1 MKKILFLLLA
11 AIMSLSQLLAQTV
24 PITIGTG
31 TSTSNIGPIPGY
43 FGNHRSLQL
52 FTAAELNQP
61 SGCVIDSIALE
72 LGSVTAGVGGRDVR
86 IYMKE
91 VTETTLASTYV
102 LNTLTDGAVLV
113 YSTETEEICTAD
125 TWHTFALQ
133 TPFVYSGSGSLMLIF
148 EGEGCAANG
157 GCAVYIKYGPTTSM
171 AWTKCWDTTTPDM
184 TSPIAPSN
192 TYRANTRFY
201 VSEMPEDFCN
211 TVTELAVSNIMTDG
225 ADVSWIS
232 DAVSFEYEYK
242 LSTESWD
249 SENVVSG
256 TTTSTSVSLSELTPA
271 TTYNFRVKAIC
282 SDGLESYWMQ
292 LSFQTICDVYQVP
305 FEEGFE
311 GGFDFTFAAGFIAS
325 PLCWANINPA
335 ADSYKWQTSTTNH
348 SGSKSA
354 YYYGSTYSATTSQ
367 DWLITPQVNL
377 SGNER
382 MNFYVKKV
390 GASNPI
396 GINIYA
402 YDASSEDISSAAD
415 VASFVLID
423 SVPSATLTT
432 TDWYEYELHLSDLGG
447 TYRFALVP
455 YAGAG
460 GLYVDDFSITELPE
474 CIRPV
479 MSSVASSEITANE
492 ATISWN
498 DENNSQWI
506 VYYKPISATEW
517 ASETASSTEVTLTD
531 LIPGTLYNAYVVAV
545 CGDEESDP
553 TYTTSFVTL
562 CDVISEFPWTE
573 GFESAW
579 NSQNLMSNTIAA
591 PFCWYNINAGGSDYY
606 WKTTT
611 SSYEG
616 NNAAYMYCYS
626 TSSST
631 SSTYK
636 NDDWF
641 ITPVFELTGSEVL
654 SFYTKKSSSY
664 YTPELRIYAFSLENG
679 DISSAADTASFFAID
694 SLADLTADYA
704 EREVSLESL
713 VGQYR
718 LAFVRNKTYANGS
731 VYIDNVSVRPAPPCQ
746 RPSDLVVSGR
756 TDSEISVSWT
766 EVEGA
771 SSYNVYYR
779 TDDDEPWTTVNVAS
793 NEYTITELTSATE
806 YTIDVTAICSDGTE
820 TGFTFAPSVV
830 TATLCAPYPVP
841 FTEDFTT
848 FPSTTSITSCWQKA
862 KGFTNEALVYGS
874 SSWGSQTKEGI
885 LLGSQHA
892 RINIFKTTATG
903 TDKKEW
909 LITPTIDLGDGSTEY
924 DLKFSFAFTKNNST
938 DAPVG
943 CVGQKFMALISQ
955 DGGDTWDSINNLT
968 WEPAFEGQ
976 ETNDLSSVS
985 TSGQIVKVN
994 LTELGY
1000 TGNIRVGFYAYQ
1012 TQYVAGQD
1020 NDLHIDDVQI
1030 VEHVECPDL
1039 LTMDV
1044 NAVTTSS
1051 VALDW
1056 DNTVDTGD
1064 GWTVLYTEGTTITS
1078 DTEDA
1083 QTVNVPNGTELPYVL
1098 EGLTPGTT
1106 YSFIVS
1112 YDCGGA
1118 WTTPST
1124 ITLPT
1129 SAAEVPYTCD
1139 FEDQEENASWTLING
1154 TAATKWFIGAE
1165 TATPENNKLYV
1176 SSDNGATLSYEVS
1189 GTKTLYAIRTIA
1201 FDEAPLYRITFD
1213 YKGGGEG
1220 SFDFVKVGLWGMDQ
1234 TFVPSTTTLPS
1245 WVAATAVQAG
1255 FTYTGGV
1262 AKFNLTNGEV
1272 RQGEIYVDGAT
1283 VNNTIQQLV
1292 FAWRQ
1297 DGYGGNS
1304 QGVQIDNISIIPIN
1318 CATPASFELAEDG
1331 SGTNS
1336 LTFDIEDENGSEWEI
1351 QYKPYED
1358 EQWQSF
1364 FTTNLTGNTIDDLLS
1379 GTMYK
1384 VRLRAICGED
1394 SSIFIPATTTG
1405 YVLYS
1410 TACENITVTEDAPF
1424 VENFDAPTW
1433 FRSGNITS
1441 SDVYAPMC
1449 WLNINGKHS
1458 SYKWN
1463 HNTTPA
1469 SSYNGSAGH
1478 LYMYNSTSVA
1488 ADTTSDWFI
1497 TPIFDLAGTETL
1509 SFFAK
1514 KGSVDETLKIMY
1526 YSVDENGD
1534 MTSRADTANF
1544 QLLQTLTINSSEY
1557 IPYDIQLSDLVG
1569 QYRLAFYASAP
1580 GNYLRIDDVMVHI
1593 SDCSRPQADDLSVV
1607 AAATTA
1613 TVTITDE
1620 SNSAWIIYY
1629 KAESESDYTAVPTTS
1644 QETQLTDLT
1653 ATTTYNIYV
1662 VGDCG
1667 ATQSAPSS
1675 SKTFRTRCFDEAIS
1689 EFPYTEGFESG
1700 LDCWDVTY
1708 TSTNTNTYQWTA
1720 VTTGTSPT
1728 CTPHG
1733 GANMAKYQSCNAS
1746 AGSTSTMI
1754 SPLMDFPQN
1763 MTMKFWMYRTTSYAS
1778 NNDHVEVYVNSLP
1791 TTEGATLLT
1800 TVQLNGPAAAWE
1812 EQEVQITEDNIGEQ
1826 YIIFKAI
1833 SGFGGNIYIDDITI
1847 DAAANCTRPDAAS
1860 VAASAITATTATI
1873 SWTDNNEDHSAWNV
1887 YYRVVGSEEDYSVA
1901 PASEQTV
1908 ELTDLDPT
1916 TTYEV
1921 YVTTDCGSEES
1932 DATYSIN
1939 FTTSCVTIVDFPY
1952 FEGFENGLT
1961 CWSTVNITGN
1971 EQWRQSNG
1979 SNMNSSS
1986 GIAPMTDG
1994 GGQYFAETH
2003 GTTRGNVNR
2012 FISPIF
2018 DISMLDTPV
2027 LSFYHWQK
2035 AWGSDIDNLKVYYKA
2050 DLSDDWTQIAN
2061 YTEGISTWRRDTII
2075 LPNPSETYQLAFE
2088 ANLDYGYGVCID
2100 NVSIYESAGE
2110 QPEPCDAPTALTVNN
2125 ITQTSADFT
2134 WNGTATSY
2142 EVRLNENAAETV
2154 TTTSKSFTDL
2164 TANTTYTAYVRA
2176 ICENDNSEWVSTTFT
2191 TLEAEPVIVP
2201 PTVATLAAT
2210 GVTHNSA
2217 TLNGTITAGSETISA
2232 QGFMYK
2238 ATAAADWTSVSASGT
2253 TLVATVNTLA
2263 AETEYQFKAFAT
2275 TASGT
2280 VEGAVMTFTTTATPV
2295 IVPPTVTTLAAT
2307 SVTHESATLN
2317 GTIAAGD
2324 ETITAQ
2330 GFMYKATAAADWTTV
2345 AATGTTI
2352 TSTLNSLAAETEY
2365 QFKAFATTASGTVE
2379 GAAMTFTTLATPIV
2393 APSVATLP
2401 ATGVTH
2407 EVATLNGTVTTGSEA
2422 ITAQGFMYK
2431 ATTAADW
2438 TTVAA
2443 TGETMSASIN
2453 GLTAETAYEYKAFAT
2468 TASGTVEGAVVNFTT
2483 LAAPATQ
2490 PTVVTLE
2497 ATEVTHEAATLN
2509 GTIAAGTE
2517 AITAQGFMYKAITAA
2532 DWTTVA
2538 AEGTAITATIN
2549 GLTPETEY
2557 EYKAFATTESGTV
2570 EGNVVLF
2577 TTLANSGLNSAEGAV
2592 ATMTVY
2598 PNPASERAII
2608 AVSGVESGAKIVVS
2622 DMQGRIILTDTMA
2635 ADTYEL
2641 SVENLASG
2649 VYYIRVIDGASI
2661 HTQKL
2666 IVK

>member
-31 TSTSNIGPIPGY
+31 TTTTQAVPFYHNYDYSHAQMLYLS
-43 FGNHRSLQL
+43 S
-52 FTAAELNQP
+52 ELVAGQ
-61 SGCVIDSIALE
+61 VDSISFYYDLTTPKTMSSATVY
-72 LGSVTAGVGGRDVR
+72 LGEVSRDRMARYGYVPADSLTVVYQGSLSFSEGWVTIHFTTPFTYSGVGNLVVGFTNGHGE
-86 IYMKE
+86 Y
-91 VTETTLASTYV
+91 
-102 LNTLTDGAVLV
+102 TDLSG
-113 YSTETEEICTAD
+113 SKFRCTATSD
-125 TWHTFALQ
+125 TLSVVGYRDNTAVTVSNVSTVSYQ
-133 TPFVYSGSGSLMLIF
+133 YAYAYRPNIIF
-148 EGEGCAANG
+148 HLLLDGEYCNPVEG
-157 GCAVYIKYGPTTSM
+157 
-171 AWTKCWDTTTPDM
+171 
-184 TSPIAPSN
+184 
-192 TYRANTRFY
+192 
-201 VSEMPEDFCN
+201 
-211 TVTELAVSNIMTDG
+211 LAVSDITTNSASLSWTS
-225 ADVSWIS
+225 DVSN
-232 DAVSFEYEYK
+232 FEYEYK
-242 LSTESWD
+242 PTSDSWT

-256 TTTSTSVSLSELTPA
+256 TLTTPNISLSDLLPGTN
-271 TTYNFRVKAIC
+271 YDFRVKNIC
-282 SDGLESYWMQ
+282 SSGESFYTTI
-292 LSFQTICDVYQVP
+292 SFQTICDVYQVP
-305 FEEGFE
+305 FEDGFE
-311 GGFDFTFAAGFIAS
+311 GGFDFTFADGFIAS

-423 SVPSATLTT
+423 SVPSAALTT
-432 TDWYEYELHLSDLGG
+432 TDWYEYELNLSDLGG

-460 GLYVDDFSITELPE
+460 SLYVDDFSITELPE
-474 CIRPV
+474 CIRPD

-553 TYTTSFVTL
+553 TYTTSFITL

-573 GFESAW
+573 GFESTW

-591 PFCWYNINAGGSDYY
+591 PFCWYNINAGGSTYS
-606 WKTTT
+606 WQQT
-611 SSYEG
+611 SSTVYEG
-616 NNAAYMYCYS
+616 SKAAYMYCYS

-654 SFYTKKSSSY
+654 SFYTKKSSSS

-731 VYIDNVSVRPAPPCQ
+731 VYIDNVSVKAAPPCQ

-779 TDDDEPWTTVNVAS
+779 TDDDEPWTIVNAAS

-806 YTIDVTAICSDGTE
+806 YTIDVTAICSEGTE

-848 FPSTTSITSCWQKA
+848 FPATTSITSCWQKA

-892 RINIFKTTATG
+892 KINIFKTTATG

-924 DLKFSFAFTKNNST
+924 DLKFSFAFTKYNST

-1030 VEHVECPDL
+1030 IEHVECPDL
-1039 LTMDV
+1039 LTVDV

-1064 GWTVLYTEGTTITS
+1064 GWTILYTEGTTITS

-1124 ITLPT
+1124 ITLPA

-1139 FEDQEENASWTLING
+1139 FEDEEENASWTLING

-1165 TATPENNKLYV
+1165 TASPENNKLYV

-1213 YKGGGEG
+1213 YKGGGE
-1220 SFDFVKVGLWGMDQ
+1220 STYDFVKVGLWGLDQ
-1234 TFVPSTTTLPS
+1234 TFEAGTTLPS
-1245 WVAATAVQAG
+1245 WVAATAVQQG

-1262 AKFNLTNGEV
+1262 AKFNKTEGEV
-1272 RQGEIYVDGAT
+1272 LQGEIYVDGAA

-1297 DGYGGNS
+1297 DSGGGDGM
-1304 QGVQIDNISIIPIN
+1304 GVQIDNISITSIN
-1318 CATPASFELAEDG
+1318 CATPASFALAEDG
-1331 SGTNS
+1331 RGTNS

-1394 SSIFIPATTTG
+1394 SSMFIPATTTG
-1405 YVLYS
+1405 YELYS

-1463 HNTTPA
+1463 HNTTTPA

-1509 SFFAK
+1509 SFFAR

-1544 QLLQTLTINSSEY
+1544 QLLQTLTINSSDY
-1557 IPYDIQLSDLVG
+1557 IPYDVQLSDLVG

-1580 GNYLRIDDVMVHI
+1580 GNYLRIDEVMVHI
-1593 SDCSRPQADDLSVV
+1593 SDCSRPQADDFSVV

-1653 ATTTYNIYV
+1653 ATTTYNIYI

-1728 CTPHG
+1728 CSPHG
-1733 GANMAKYQSCNAS
+1733 GANMAKYQSYNAS
-1746 AGSTSTMI
+1746 VGSTSTMI
-1754 SPLMDFPQN
+1754 SPAMDFSADMQLS
-1763 MTMKFWMYRTTSYAS
+1763 FWMYRSTSYAS

-1800 TVQLNGPAAAWE
+1800 SVTQGGSNAWE
-1812 EQEVQITEDNIGEQ
+1812 EQFVYLPEDLIGTH

-1833 SGFGGNIYIDDITI
+1833 SDCGASMYIDDITLSVTSS
-1847 DAAANCTRPDAAS
+1847 CTRPDAAS
-1860 VAASAITATTATI
+1860 VAAS
-1873 SWTDNNEDHSAWNV
+1873 
-1887 YYRVVGSEEDYSVA
+1887 
-1901 PASEQTV
+1901 
-1908 ELTDLDPT
+1908 
-1916 TTYEV
+1916 
-1921 YVTTDCGSEES
+1921 
-1932 DATYSIN
+1932 
-1939 FTTSCVTIVDFPY
+1939 
-1952 FEGFENGLT
+1952 
-1961 CWSTVNITGN
+1961 
-1971 EQWRQSNG
+1971 
-1979 SNMNSSS
+1979 
-1986 GIAPMTDG
+1986 
-1994 GGQYFAETH
+1994 
-2003 GTTRGNVNR
+2003 
-2012 FISPIF
+2012 
-2018 DISMLDTPV
+2018 
-2027 LSFYHWQK
+2027 
-2035 AWGSDIDNLKVYYKA
+2035 
-2050 DLSDDWTQIAN
+2050 
-2061 YTEGISTWRRDTII
+2061 
-2075 LPNPSETYQLAFE
+2075 
-2088 ANLDYGYGVCID
+2088 
-2100 NVSIYESAGE
+2100 
-2110 QPEPCDAPTALTVNN
+2110 
-2125 ITQTSADFT
+2125 
-2134 WNGTATSY
+2134 
-2142 EVRLNENAAETV
+2142 
-2154 TTTSKSFTDL
+2154 
-2164 TANTTYTAYVRA
+2164 
-2176 ICENDNSEWVSTTFT
+2176 
-2191 TLEAEPVIVP
+2191 
-2201 PTVATLAAT
+2201 
-2210 GVTHNSA
+2210 
-2217 TLNGTITAGSETISA
+2217 
-2232 QGFMYK
+2232 
-2238 ATAAADWTSVSASGT
+2238 
-2253 TLVATVNTLA
+2253 
-2263 AETEYQFKAFAT
+2263 
-2275 TASGT
+2275 
-2280 VEGAVMTFTTTATPV
+2280 
-2295 IVPPTVTTLAAT
+2295 
-2307 SVTHESATLN
+2307 
-2317 GTIAAGD
+2317 
-2324 ETITAQ
+2324 
-2330 GFMYKATAAADWTTV
+2330 
-2345 AATGTTI
+2345 
-2352 TSTLNSLAAETEY
+2352 
-2365 QFKAFATTASGTVE
+2365 
-2379 GAAMTFTTLATPIV
+2379 
-2393 APSVATLP
+2393 
-2401 ATGVTH
+2401 
-2407 EVATLNGTVTTGSEA
+2407 
-2422 ITAQGFMYK
+2422 
-2431 ATTAADW
+2431 
-2438 TTVAA
+2438 
-2443 TGETMSASIN
+2443 
-2453 GLTAETAYEYKAFAT
+2453 
-2468 TASGTVEGAVVNFTT
+2468 
-2483 LAAPATQ
+2483 
-2490 PTVVTLE
+2490 
-2497 ATEVTHEAATLN
+2497 
-2509 GTIAAGTE
+2509 
-2517 AITAQGFMYKAITAA
+2517 
-2532 DWTTVA
+2532 
-2538 AEGTAITATIN
+2538 
-2549 GLTPETEY
+2549 
-2557 EYKAFATTESGTV
+2557 
-2570 EGNVVLF
+2570 
-2577 TTLANSGLNSAEGAV
+2577 
-2592 ATMTVY
+2592 
-2598 PNPASERAII
+2598 
-2608 AVSGVESGAKIVVS
+2608 
-2622 DMQGRIILTDTMA
+2622 
-2635 ADTYEL
+2635 
-2641 SVENLASG
+2641 
-2649 VYYIRVIDGASI
+2649 
-2661 HTQKL
+2661 
-2666 IVK
+2666 